1 MSGARSGASAVEQ
14 AIADVGAGRTV
25 LVVDDADRED
35 EGDLVVAAEH
45 ATAEAIGFIVRHSS
59 GLLCAPMAG
68 EDLDR
73 LELPAMVSANQDPRG
88 TAYSIT
94 ADAAVGTTTGIS
106 AADRALTLRTLAD
119 AGSTPADLLRPGH
132 VLPLRA
138 HPDGVLARRGHTEA
152 SVDLARLAGLRPAA
166 VIAEVVNDDGSMARG
181 PQLEALAA
189 EHGLTIV
196 TIDELAR
203 HRRAAASSAAGPG
216 HPAPAAD
223 VTARL
228 PVQRV
233 AEARLPTRHGTFH
246 AVVHRTAGQGAGA
259 ESVALVL
266 GDVRGRGDVLVRLH
280 SECLTGD
287 ALGSVRC
294 DCGQQLDAALARL
307 AAEGSGVL
315 VYQRG
320 HEGRGI
326 GLVDKIRAYAL
337 QDAGADTVDANTEL
351 GLPAEARDFGA
362 AAHALADLGVV
373 SARLLTNNPAK
384 VDGLRRAG
392 AVITERLAMVV
403 APTPEN
409 LTYLRTKRDRMGH
422 HLPGLDAPTAD
433 GVEADGVEADGL
445 AADEQAETPTT
456 KETPR

>member
-1 MSGARSGASAVEQ
+1 MSAVEQ
-14 AIADVGAGRTV
+14 AVADVAAGRLV

-35 EGDLVVAAEH
+35 EGDLVMAAEH
-45 ATAEAIGFIVRHSS
+45 ATPEAIGFIVRHSS

-73 LELPAMVSANQDPRG
+73 LGLPAMVAANQDPRG

-119 AGSTPADLLRPGH
+119 PASVVEDLVRPGH

-196 TIDELAR
+196 TIDELAL
-203 HRRAAASSAAGPG
+203 HRRAASSPGTDPTPDGTAAPS
-216 HPAPAAD
+216 
-223 VTARL
+223 ARL

-233 AEARLPTRHGTFH
+233 AEARLPTRHGTFR
-246 AVVHRTAGQGAGA
+246 AIVHRTVVQGTDGQGTDGQGTGA
-259 ESVALVL
+259 ESVALVV
-266 GDVRGRGDVLVRLH
+266 GDVRGRSDVLVRLH

-287 ALGSVRC
+287 ALGSLRC
-294 DCGQQLDAALARL
+294 DCGQQLGAALDLL
-307 AAEGSGVL
+307 ADEGTGVL

-337 QDAGADTVDANTEL
+337 QDAGADTVDANTAL

-362 AAHALADLGVV
+362 AAHVLADLGVV
-373 SARLLTNNPAK
+373 SVRLLTNNPAK
-384 VDGLRRAG
+384 VEGLREAG
-392 AVITERLAMVV
+392 TVVTARLA
-403 APTPEN
+403 APSTPTPEN
-409 LTYLRTKRDRMGH
+409 LAYLRTKRDRMGH
-422 HLPGLDAPTAD
+422 HLPGLDA
-433 GVEADGVEADGL
+433 L
-445 AADEQAETPTT
+445 AGTLDEQAETTATTIPTT
-456 KETPR
+456 DEETTR

>member
-1 MSGARSGASAVEQ
+1 MSALTTDASTDTSAVER
-14 AIADVGAGRTV
+14 AVADVAAGRMV

-35 EGDLVVAAEH
+35 EGDLVMAAEH

-73 LELPAMVSANQDPRG
+73 LGLPAMVTANQDPRG

-106 AADRALTLRTLAD
+106 AADRALTLRTLA
-119 AGSTPADLLRPGH
+119 AASSVPEDLIRPGH

-196 TIDELAR
+196 TIDELAL
-203 HRRAAASSAAGPG
+203 HRRAAAAERRAGPS
-216 HPAPAAD
+216 PAAD
-223 VTARL
+223 APARL

-233 AEARLPTRHGTFH
+233 AESRLPTRHGTFH
-246 AVVHRTAGQGAGA
+246 AIVHRTAGQGAGA

-266 GDVRGRGDVLVRLH
+266 GEVRGREDVLVRLH

-287 ALGSVRC
+287 AMGSLRC
-294 DCGQQLDAALARL
+294 DCGQQLDSALDRI

-362 AAHALADLGVV
+362 AAHVLADLGVASV
-373 SARLLTNNPAK
+373 RLLTNNPAK
-384 VDGLRRAG
+384 VEGLQRAG
-392 AVITERLAMVV
+392 ALVTERLSTSVT
-403 APTPEN
+403 PTAEN
-409 LTYLRTKRDRMGH
+409 LGYLRTKRDRMGH
-422 HLPGLDAPTAD
+422 HLPGLD
-433 GVEADGVEADGL
+433 
-445 AADEQAETPTT
+445 EQAEATT
-456 KETPR
+456 STTTRETVR